1 MRSASSP
8 ARSSP
13 SVAAA
18 FVEAAAIPAALATRA
33 APEFWLGMLLL
44 ALFAFQL
51 GWFPTGGAVS
61 PGGTLGSLG
70 ERLTVG

>member
-1 MRSASSP
+1 
-8 ARSSP
+8 
-13 SVAAA
+13 
-18 FVEAAAIPAALATRA
+18 
-33 APEFWLGMLLL
+33 MLLL

-70 ERLTVG
+70 DAADVG